1 MALYR
6 VNTFSVI
13 PTKSEFVVDED
24 VTVRIQAEVLRDSA
38 VGIWGSWVSS
48 FYLVTE
54 GGAEIL
60 LEENSHGVFQLGVTD
75 IVVSVGTARAPGTFS
90 GEIIVKAHG

>member
-1 MALYR
+1 MALYK
-6 VNTFSVI
+6 VKTFSVI
-13 PTKSEFVVDED
+13 PTKSEYVIGEQ

-38 VGIWGSWVSS
+38 VGIWGSWVST

-54 GGAEIL
+54 DGNEIL

-75 IVVSVGTARAPGTFS
+75 IVVSVGTARAPGVFS
-90 GEIIVKAHG
+90 GDIIVKAHG